1 MMELKVWV
9 DGIQRVVCGV
19 TVDTTCQD
27 VVIALAHSMGRT
39 GRFTLIEKW
48 RDVERPLTPGEH
60 PLRVLHKWGEYSSE
74 VKLFLCQS
82 ETEKL
87 KQRDRHKQPDRF
99 THNFS
104 PPKTQSENVIKR
116 NLTFSGAHN
125 ISTSRTSLIPGNLK
139 RGTLLENGISPRSS
153 SHSSSSSTRSSPHPV
168 PAPRQ
173 HSPGNI
179 PKPAPRH
186 SPLHNGQ
193 IPALPSKPSVVRQ
206 PPSRSINNLSP
217 ANHQLS
223 VSAFDQHRG
232 RSPSP
237 NTHRRNSPSP
247 SSYGRGSSIRH
258 RLDSP
263 SPSRH
268 GTYSNLN
275 TLTAEEHNIDSP
287 RHSHQGSTDLEEY
300 DLDINFPDILRDSQC
315 PERSAVHTEYR
326 LDDPQNSQ
334 PEPEKAKLLRLVSMQ
349 KERLKVQESQLDVI
363 ETEIVSLEEKESE
376 YESNFQKLTNE
387 LVQLEQREHDDEV
400 ELTEISSIQ
409 WIDVLDVAQKTET
422 RLNGEINDLKERLGE
437 LETQLSSQQVRL
449 TELESEVVTAQKARE
464 EREKEAERVRLAKEA
479 QCKTDIEDV
488 NKELQKVE
496 EEQEKGK
503 KELEELEGEIAKVEK
518 LLKVKETEFEG
529 LEGDLKKVNLQEFGS
544 QSLSPTLGKSA
555 DSGEAVLKILEGRLS
570 PRPSISPST
579 PTQQAFIN
587 ALASKN
593 PNGVWV

>member
-19 TVDTTCQD
+19 TADTTCQD

-60 PLRVLHKWGEYSSE
+60 PLKVLHKWGEYSSE

-99 THNFS
+99 SHNFS
-104 PPKTQSENVIKR
+104 PPKTHSENVVKR

-125 ISTSRTSLIPGNLK
+125 TSSSRCSLSPANLK

-153 SHSSSSSTRSSPHPV
+153 SHSSTSSTRSSPHPV

-173 HSPGNI
+173 NSPGNL
-179 PKPAPRH
+179 PRPAPRH
-186 SPLHNGQ
+186 SPLLNGQ

-206 PPSRSINNLSP
+206 LPSRSINNLSP

-223 VSAFDQHRG
+223 VSTFDQNRG

-237 NTHRRNSPSP
+237 NTYRRNSPSP
-247 SSYGRGSSIRH
+247 NSYGRDSPIH
-258 RLDSP
+258 HKLDS
-263 SPSRH
+263 SPTRYS
-268 GTYSNLN
+268 TYSNLN
-275 TLTAEEHNIDSP
+275 TITAEEHTLDSP

-300 DLDINFPDILRDSQC
+300 DLDVNFPDILRDSKC
-315 PERSAVHTEYR
+315 PERTAVHTEYR
-326 LDDPQNSQ
+326 LDDPQSNQ
-334 PEPEKAKLLRLVSMQ
+334 PEPEKARLLRLVSMQ

-376 YESNFQKLTNE
+376 YENDFHKLTND
-387 LVQLEQREHDDEV
+387 LVQLEQREHEDEV

-409 WIDVLDVAQKTET
+409 WIDVLDVAQKTEK
-422 RLNGEINDLKERLGE
+422 RLHGEMSDLKVRLAE
-437 LETQLSSQQVRL
+437 LETQLSSQQARL
-449 TELESEVVTAQKARE
+449 TELDGEVVTAQKARE
-464 EREKEAERVRLAKEA
+464 EREKEAERLRQAKET
-479 QCKTDIEDV
+479 QCKSDMEGV

-496 EEQEKGK
+496 DEQEKGK

-518 LLKVKETEFEG
+518 LLKVKETEFED
-529 LEGDLKKVNLQEFGS
+529 LEGDLKQVNLQEFGT
-544 QSLSPTLGKSA
+544 QSLSPTHGKSA
-555 DSGEAVLKILEGRLS
+555 DSGETVLKILEGRLS

>member
-27 VVIALAHSMGRT
+27 VVIAFAHSMGRT

-60 PLRVLHKWGEYSSE
+60 PLKVLHKWGEYSSE

-104 PPKTQSENVIKR
+104 PPKTQSENVVKR

-125 ISTSRTSLIPGNLK
+125 ISSSRTSLIPANLK

-173 HSPGNI
+173 HSPG
-179 PKPAPRH
+179 KPTET
-186 SPLHNGQ
+186 STQTL
-193 IPALPSKPSVVRQ
+193 PASQRSDSGPCRQ
-206 PPSRSINNLSP
+206 PITNYQC
-217 ANHQLS
+217 QLLTKTG
-223 VSAFDQHRG
+223 G

-247 SSYGRGSSIRH
+247 SSYGRGSSIH
-258 RLDSP
+258 HQLDSP

-268 GTYSNLN
+268 STYSNLN
-275 TLTAEEHNIDSP
+275 TITAEEHNLDSP

-315 PERSAVHTEYR
+315 PERASVHTEYR

-334 PEPEKAKLLRLVSMQ
+334 PEPEKARLLRLVSIQ

-363 ETEIVSLEEKESE
+363 ETEIVSLEEKENE

-387 LVQLEQREHDDEV
+387 LIQLEQREHDDEV

-409 WIDVLDVAQKTET
+409 WIDVLDVAQKTEK
-422 RLNGEINDLKERLGE
+422 RLNGEISDLKTRLGE
-437 LETQLSSQQVRL
+437 LETQLSSQQARL
-449 TELESEVVTAQKARE
+449 TELEGEVVTAQKARE
-464 EREKEAERVRLAKEA
+464 EREKEAERVRQAKET
-479 QCKTDIEDV
+479 QCKTDIEDM

-503 KELEELEGEIAKVEK
+503 KELEALEGEIAKVEK

-555 DSGEAVLKILEGRLS
+555 DSGETVLKILEGRLS